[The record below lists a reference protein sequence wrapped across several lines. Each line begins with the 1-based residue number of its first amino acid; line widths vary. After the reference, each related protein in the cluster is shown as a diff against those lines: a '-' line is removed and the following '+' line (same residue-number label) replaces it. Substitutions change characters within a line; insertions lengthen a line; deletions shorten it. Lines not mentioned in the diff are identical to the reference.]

1 MTHEP
6 LTLRDLERCFGGAI
20 PMVMATA
27 DADGVPNVTYLSRAH
42 KVDDERIAISNQF
55 MSKTSRNLAANPRA
69 SVLLMDPITHDEYRL
84 SLVFE
89 RTDRRGHVFE
99 RLRTDLD
106 ALAAL
111 TGMQDV
117 FRLRAADIFR
127 VTDIREVPPNPAGTW
142 YPPPPPRDAMADLAA
157 MAEIS
162 ARIARAGDVDVVVD
176 VALDALDRL
185 LGYSHS
191 ILLLLDEEGRSLYS
205 IGARGFAT
213 ESVGAEVA
221 VGEGLVGMAAA
232 RCIPMRAGHLGQMT
246 KYSHSVRSGYESST
260 PVDRSVPM
268 PVLHGAQSRL
278 AVPAITAGELVGVL
292 VVDSR
297 DPVAFGPSDEH
308 LLSIVASQLA
318 AAIEH
323 ERSLERD
330 DDAVRPSVPV
340 ATPSWPEVSPPA
352 TPSATAATPAP
363 GRPEIAFRFFPVDG
377 SVFLGHDYLIKGV
390 AGRILWSLL
399 RHHATDGR
407 TEFTNKELRLD
418 PSLEMPGFKDNL
430 ESRLIL
436 LKRRLDEH
444 DAPVRIE
451 KTGRGRFRLHVD
463 GAVRLDT
470 AES

>member
-1 MTHEP
+1 MTNEH
-6 LTLRDLERCFGGAI
+6 LALRDLERCFGGAI
-20 PMVMATA
+20 PVVLATA
-27 DADGVPNVTYLSRAH
+27 DAGGVPNVTYLSRAH

-84 SLVFE
+84 ALVYE
-89 RTDRRGHVFE
+89 RTERRGHVFE

-106 ALAAL
+106 TLAAL

-127 VTDIREVPPNPAGTW
+127 VVDIRATPPNPSGT
-142 YPPPPPRDAMADLAA
+142 YLAPPPPRDAAADLAA

-162 ARIARAGDVDVVVD
+162 ARIARAGDVDVIVD
-176 VALDALDRL
+176 VALDALDVL

-191 ILLLLDEEGRSLYS
+191 ILLLADEEGRTLYS

-213 ESVGAEVA
+213 ASVGAEV
-221 VGEGLVGMAAA
+221 VIGEGLVGMAAA

-246 KYSHSVRSGYESST
+246 KYSHSVRSGYEASGQ
-260 PVDRSVPM
+260 VERRM
-268 PVLHGAQSRL
+268 PLPQLHDAQSRL
-278 AVPAITAGELVGVL
+278 AVPAMTAGELVGML
-292 VVDSR
+292 VVDSV
-297 DPVAFGPSDEH
+297 DPVAFGPADEH
-308 LLSIVASQLA
+308 LLSVVASQLA
-318 AAIEH
+318 AAIER
-323 ERSLERD
+323 ERALERD
-330 DDAVRPSVPV
+330 D
-340 ATPSWPEVSPPA
+340 E
-352 TPSATAATPAP
+352 P
-363 GRPEIAFRFFPVDG
+363 GRPVTPPTPVRAPAASGAEILFRFFPVDG

-399 RHHATDGR
+399 RHHAADGR
-407 TEFTNKELRLD
+407 VDFTNKELRLD

-444 DAPVRIE
+444 EVPVRIE
-451 KTGRGRFRLHVD
+451 KTGRGRFRLHVT
-463 GAVRLDT
+463 GAVRLET
-470 AES
+470 ADA